1 MTYPPGQTLSIR
13 DGGIGSITN
22 ATILPLVVGRTSSG
36 TDLAVTTHYSTQSV
50 RDALGEGPAVEL
62 ACLLAEVGGCH
73 VLRVAGTTA
82 GTAGAVTP
90 TRVGT
95 STGTVT
101 VSGAAPFDA
110 YSVKIAITATGTLG
124 TARYKLSL
132 DGGLTFGGER
142 VMPAGGTAVLGSSNV
157 TATFVAGAGPTYFEA
172 GDVHSFTCVAPTFST
187 AELTAAFASGTAA
200 HAFLRGSTVVEQIFL
215 AGRQASA
222 VAGAGM
228 GAVLEAVTA
237 SLAADNV
244 FVTYIADAG
253 NDTAAN
259 VRAATGVVGTIAS
272 TRGAYAHGTAT
283 RPTANPGEGWGTPAL
298 PLAYSAAV
306 RAAVVDPA
314 ENLGRRRSGP
324 LTGVTAVSND
334 EGITPAFT
342 EGDRILTATS
352 RRGNAG
358 FYITNG
364 YTRSAADSDFIYYD
378 YSRLIARICRLTV
391 EAQSKWI
398 LSKIRV
404 RTDGTGR
411 IAEVDAKRI
420 EAAVQSVLDELI
432 MKQPNSEGFSGF
444 ASAVRYTVNRSNNIL
459 ATRQLQSSVAVI
471 PLPPIESIT
480 TSVGLATEV

>member
-36 TDLAVTTHYSTQSV
+36 TDLAVTTHYSPQSV

-62 ACLLAEVGGCH
+62 AAMCAEVGGCH

-82 GTAGAVTP
+82 GTASAVTA

-101 VSGAAPFDA
+101 VPGAAPFDA

-132 DGGLTFGGER
+132 DGGTTFGGER
-142 VMPAGGTAVLGSSNV
+142 IIPLGGTAALGSSNV
-157 TATFVAGAGPTYFEA
+157 TASFFAGAGPAYFEV
-172 GDVHSFTCVAPTFST
+172 GDVHSFTCVAPTFSS
-187 AELTAAFASGTAA
+187 AELTAAFASGSAA

-222 VAGAGM
+222 AAAGTI
-228 GAVLEAVTA
+228 GAVLETVCN
-237 SLAADNV
+237 SLASDNV

-253 NDTAAN
+253 NDTASN
-259 VRAATGVVGTIAS
+259 VRSAGVVSTIAS
-272 TRGAYAHGTAT
+272 ARGAYAHGTAT
-283 RPTANPGEGWGTPAL
+283 RPTANPGEGWGSPAL

-334 EGITPAFT
+334 EGIAPAFL
-342 EGDRILTATS
+342 ESDRIITATS

-378 YSRLIARICRLTV
+378 YSRLIARVCRLV
-391 EAQSKWI
+391 VGAQSRWI
-398 LSKIRV
+398 LSKVRT

-444 ASAVRYTVNRSNNIL
+444 ASAVRYTVDRSNNIL
-459 ATRQLQSSVAVI
+459 ATRQLLSSVAVI

-480 TSVGLATEV
+480 TTVGLATEV